1 MPRKRN
7 TKYELMDAAMRL
19 AAKGG
24 VQAATIR
31 AIAHEVGVTEGAI
44 YRHFRTKE
52 ELYLAVYARAIE
64 EMVRRKQELV
74 ESARPLREKLQEW
87 VRITYES
94 FDRETESFTFVLL
107 TPHAFAESDPE
118 ITRVQGRLFKQV
130 ISQAGAAGEMR
141 AMAPELALTL
151 CIGMMLNVPR
161 QILDKELPGPASQYA
176 DVAADAMWRV
186 LRSN

>member
-7 TKYELMDAAMRL
+7 TKQELMDAAMRL

-64 EMVRRKQELV
+64 EMVREKQALV
-74 ESARPLREKLQEW
+74 TSDRPLREKLFEW
-87 VRITYES
+87 VRLTYGS

-107 TPHAFAESDPE
+107 TPHALGGSDPE
-118 ITRVQGRLFKQV
+118 ITRVQGRLFKEMFAQAAARGETRD
-130 ISQAGAAGEMR
+130 IS
-141 AMAPELALTL
+141 PELALTL
-151 CIGMMLNVPR
+151 CSGMMLNVPR
-161 QILDKELPGPASQYA
+161 KILDRELPPPAMQYA
-176 DVAADAMWRV
+176 DTVADAMHRV
-186 LRSN
+186 LAAP